1 MTADDRHCVSA
12 LDDDDDDDDDDDSG
26 NDDDC
31 DYDRQ
36 AHRVGRYG

>member
-12 LDDDDDDDDDDDSG
+12 LDDDDDDDDDDSG
-26 NDDDC
+26 NDDDY

>member
-12 LDDDDDDDDDDDSG
+12 LDDDDDSG
-26 NDDDC
+26 NDDDN

>member
-12 LDDDDDDDDDDDSG
+12 LDDDDDDDDDSG
-26 NDDDC
+26 NDDDY

>member
-12 LDDDDDDDDDDDSG
+12 LDDDDDDDSG
-26 NDDDC
+26 NDDDY
-31 DYDRQ
+31 DYGRQ

>member
-12 LDDDDDDDDDDDSG
+12 LDDDDDSG
-26 NDDDC
+26 NDDDY